1 MYESRNAECLNLQK
15 KKRKSNSF
23 WNIEKKRYKRQ
34 FTGQWG
40 HIQYK
45 APVTA
50 SVLPHVLHSQHSP
63 SDRPVLQ
70 QAIGNR
76 DKLLYVY
83 ADMYFQLVN
92 IYLSNT
98 SFPKKKSFHR
108 KILLHVMSNSLQRGR
123 SMLQSLCP
131 FPIVYQYI
139 KICSN
144 QE

>member
-1 MYESRNAECLNLQK
+1 MYESRNAECLNLQ

-70 QAIGNR
+70 QAIGNSV
-76 DKLLYVY
+76 KLLYV
-83 ADMYFQLVN
+83 LCRHVLS
-92 IYLSNT
+92 IGKYLSFEHQ
-98 SFPKKKSFHR
+98 FPKITVFTEKYYYMLWVIAYR
-108 KILLHVMSNSLQRGR
+108 EVGLCYRACVR
-123 SMLQSLCP
+123 SPL
-131 FPIVYQYI
+131 YI
-139 KICSN
+139 NI
-144 QE
+144 

>member
-1 MYESRNAECLNLQK
+1 MYESRNAECLNLQ

-98 SFPKKKSFHR
+98 SFPKKKVFTEKYYYMLWVIAYR
-108 KILLHVMSNSLQRGR
+108 EVGLCYRACVR
-123 SMLQSLCP
+123 SPL
-131 FPIVYQYI
+131 YI
-139 KICSN
+139 NI
-144 QE
+144 